1 MSDTEF
7 YYEFRRTDLP
17 PLLRRVQKSIRNRK
31 VNVAVTSLAIKREG
45 TVWYA
50 RIDCAE
56 VEE

>member
-17 PLLRRVQKSIRNRK
+17 ALLRRVQKSIRNRK
-31 VNVAVTSLAIKREG
+31 VNVAVTSLTITREG
-45 TVWYA
+45 SVWYA

-56 VEE
+56 VGE